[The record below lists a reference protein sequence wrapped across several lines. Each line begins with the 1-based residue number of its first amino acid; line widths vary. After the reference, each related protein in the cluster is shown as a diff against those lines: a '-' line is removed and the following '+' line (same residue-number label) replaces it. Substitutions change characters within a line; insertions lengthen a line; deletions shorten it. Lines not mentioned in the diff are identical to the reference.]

1 VQTLVSEASQL
12 RSPKSGFANAAE
24 GDQATG
30 SVWLIVSFLSALSL
44 LALLPRLGWQAST
57 EGAPHLRMGMLSE
70 PDLTVQRPA
79 NPELTMGP
87 KALLG
92 RWNPIVADAAEK
104 FQVPASWIVA
114 VMRNETGGRTMSK
127 DGRPIVSSAG
137 ALGLMQLLPD
147 TYGQMARQYRLGADP
162 FNPHDNVFAA
172 AAYLRWLHARY
183 GFPAMFAAY
192 NDGPTL
198 WQQHLL
204 HKHALPAQTRNYVAS
219 IVSFLRKWP
228 DGGVQ
233 SARLVLTRP
242 NGVKLAVDTSKIVA
256 VRLPFR
262 GEYPRSVKAIVSF
275 GGHQQGV
282 RENMSLI
289 LARLGQSQG
298 PA

>member
-1 VQTLVSEASQL
+1 L
-12 RSPKSGFANAAE
+12 RSPRSGFANAAE
-24 GDQATG
+24 GVQATG
-30 SVWLIVSFLSALSL
+30 SVWLMLSFLSALTL
-44 LALLPRLGWQAST
+44 LVLLPRLGWHVSH
-57 EGAPHLRMGMLSE
+57 EGAPHLRMGMLAE
-70 PDLTVQRPA
+70 PDLTVERPS
-79 NPELTMGP
+79 NPELAMGP

-92 RWNPIVADAAEK
+92 RWNPIIADAAEK

-114 VMRNETGGRTMSK
+114 VMRNETGGRTMLK

-147 TYGQMARQYRLGADP
+147 TYGQMAKRYQLGDDP

-204 HKHALPAQTRNYVAS
+204 HKHALPAETRNYVAS
-219 IVSFLRKWP
+219 IVSFLHKSP
-228 DGGVQ
+228 DDGVQ
-233 SARLVLTRP
+233 GARLVLTRP
-242 NGVKLAVDTSKIVA
+242 NGVKVAVDTARIVA
-256 VRLPFR
+256 VRLPLA

-275 GGHQQGV
+275 GGRQQGV

-289 LARLGQSQG
+289 LARLGQPHP